1 MKRKLMGMILFA
13 STALLSCNNNASDK
27 KPANTDTAAHNH
39 HGMLPPPPEKKFA
52 GVAFANEKDYICG
65 MPVRAGVDDTAHYKN
80 KVYGFCAKE
89 CKEEFLK
96 NPKQYLTAK
105 K

>member
-1 MKRKLMGMILFA
+1 MKLNIIGMMLFA
-13 STALLSCNNNASDK
+13 VTSLLSCNNNASEK
-27 KPANTDTAAHNH
+27 KQVNTDTAVHKH
-39 HGMLPPPPEKKFA
+39 HSMLPPAPEKKFA
-52 GVAFANEKDYICG
+52 GVTFANEQDYICG
-65 MPVRAGVDDTAHYKN
+65 MPVRAGVNDTVHYKD

>member
-1 MKRKLMGMILFA
+1 MNSKFITSIAAACLLLHSCGNSNKK
-13 STALLSCNNNASDK
+13 TAA
-27 KPANTDTAAHNH
+27 AADTAQHQH
-39 HGMLPPPPEKKFA
+39 HTMTLPPPEKKFA
-52 GVAFANEKDYICG
+52 GVIFANEKDYICG